1 MQTGHSDLQSGSLGG
16 GGGGQEG
23 CLEEV
28 CLQDQL
34 TREARMG
41 RKSVVVATLLVHSV
55 KVATSRQTMSAMA
68 GGGTF
73 SSGVSLF
80 PSHSDRPD
88 FCEQRKTVYERL
100 GFLGLQS
107 LLLGLWEGPAPASTS
122 LESSESVC
130 LGRKIRPSQNQRPLY
145 SDFEE
150 PLGAG
155 RRVG

>member
-1 MQTGHSDLQSGSLGG
+1 MQTGHSDLQSGSLG

-107 LLLGLWEGPAPASTS
+107 LLLGLWEGPAPA
-122 LESSESVC
+122 L
-130 LGRKIRPSQNQRPLY
+130 PL
-145 SDFEE
+145 
-150 PLGAG
+150 
-155 RRVG
+155 